1 MFNILNNSNM
11 FHMAKKGHWATKLHP
26 LSLCDATHAKNDFEN
41 CGRPS
46 KMLDVL
52 AYLFSRGAADYVGD
66 ARAVWNFH
74 ASSALPAFSILYF
87 PNRQRRQRRRADTVV
102 ARVIAYEGD
111 ASYDYYQI
119 LPDGAA
125 KWSTFQNRFPQ
136 HFLFF
141 LNNC

>member
-66 ARAVWNFH
+66 ARAVWNLH
-74 ASSALPAFSILYF
+74 ADSVLPAVSILYF
-87 PNRQRRQRRRADTVV
+87 PNGLEFLHAISPAGESPGPGGRGVSV
-102 ARVIAYEGD
+102 AGRTR
-111 ASYDYYQI
+111 
-119 LPDGAA
+119 
-125 KWSTFQNRFPQ
+125 WSRG
-136 HFLFF
+136 
-141 LNNC
+141 

>member
-1 MFNILNNSNM
+1 MFNISE
-11 FHMAKKGHWATKLHP
+11 HVSHIKKDTGIP
-26 LSLCDATHAKNDFEN
+26 LCDATHAKNDFEN

-125 KWSTFQNRFPQ
+125 KWSTFQNRLPQ

-141 LNNC
+141 LNS